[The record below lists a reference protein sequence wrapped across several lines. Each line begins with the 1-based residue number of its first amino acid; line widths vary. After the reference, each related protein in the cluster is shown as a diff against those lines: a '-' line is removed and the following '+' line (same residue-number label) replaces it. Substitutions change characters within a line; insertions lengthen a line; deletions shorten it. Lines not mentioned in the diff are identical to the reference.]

1 MEPKLP
7 IMKMRMIYLAVLAS
21 LVSSSIALAHHSG
34 VMFDAEKEVTL
45 KGTIKEFTFENP
57 HVSIIIS
64 VPNEKGGSMDWNFE
78 AASVRG
84 MAQAGWRRSTV
95 KFGDSITLVGPP
107 LKDGRPGAQL
117 VRAILADGTVL
128 KSNLGGNY

>member
-1 MEPKLP
+1 
-7 IMKMRMIYLAVLAS
+7 MRTIHMFVLIGFVGCSLAS
-21 LVSSSIALAHHSG
+21 AHHSG
-34 VMFDAEKEVTL
+34 VMFDNQKEVTL

-64 VPNEKGGSMDWNFE
+64 VPDQKGGSMDWNFE

-95 KFGDSITLVGPP
+95 KFGDSITLIGRP
-107 LKDGRPGAQL
+107 LRDGRPGAQL

>member
-1 MEPKLP
+1 MGN
-7 IMKMRMIYLAVLAS
+7 MRSIYLLHVAL
-21 LVSSSIALAHHSG
+21 LVGYGIAFAHHSG
-34 VMFDAEKEVTL
+34 VMFDNQKEITV
-45 KGTIKEFTFENP
+45 KGRIKEFTFENP
-57 HVSIIIS
+57 HVIIIVS
-64 VPNEKGGSMDWNFE
+64 VPDEKGGPATEWNFE

-95 KFGDSITLVGPP
+95 KFGDTITLVGRP

-128 KSNLGGNY
+128 KSNLGANY